1 MADLSKINVNNTEY
15 DLKDSTARSGLSTK
29 YDSSDTAET
38 TLADDDKMPFYDTS
52 ASGKRN
58 STWANIKA
66 KLKTYF
72 DTIYSTFSG
81 AYADLTGKPDLTVYM
96 QKGVDYVTAG
106 QRSGTTLGTKT
117 TAEGYNTT
125 ASGDYAHA
133 EGYVTLASGQNAHTE
148 GTGTQATYV
157 NTHAEGRET
166 VAEGANSHAEGRG
179 TRASATNQHVEGMF
193 NVGRNDTLH
202 EIGKGW
208 DDVERMNAFA
218 VKADGMV
225 FASDGADDISD
236 YTADSDNRVLTY
248 GNTYGDAT
256 DMDGKIRVE
265 LTEAQFN
272 QLTQAQKDD
281 PRITYY
287 VTDKPSLGYPVQ
299 DDGTATDLT
308 DGALATGRTIE
319 SVLNTNFVHIQNGL
333 TLLTNETAFAA
344 NESKS
349 LTATGWKNY
358 HDLIFRVTYNTSVAV
373 QFILSVDFLKLY
385 TASTFSLR
393 FPLVLNST
401 MIGNTVITAYTDST
415 ISITNG
421 IGYATTIAIYG
432 RK

>member
-106 QRSGTTLGTKT
+106 QRSGTTLGTKA

-248 GNTYGDAT
+248 GNTYGDST
-256 DMDGKIRVE
+256 DMDGKIRVD
-265 LTEAQFN
+265 LTLAQFN

-281 PRITYY
+281 PRVTYY
-287 VTDKPSLGYPVQ
+287 ITDMENLNYPVQ
-299 DDGTATDLT
+299 DNGSATDLT

-319 SVLNTNFVHIQNGL
+319 NWGD
-333 TLLTNETAFAA
+333 
-344 NESKS
+344 SKYIP
-349 LTATGWKNY
+349 AP
-358 HDLIFRVTYNTSVAV
+358 V
-373 QFILSVDFLKLY
+373 
-385 TASTFSLR
+385 ASTLVASKTDTSELTGTYTPTRNGRIVLYCGAGSANRTIKARMLSLEANVKYGNYIYTTL
-393 FPLVLNST
+393 PAYNSESL
-401 MIGNTVITAYTDST
+401 MYLDVYKGVNYYYQCNGHGSAY
-415 ISITNG
+415 
-421 IGYATTIAIYG
+421 IYMT
-432 RK
+432 